1 MDHLIESLEQLAK
14 KMGGVHTCAVVEH
27 GLTVRRRDGQGCA
40 ERKQHPEPHLAL
52 QMRVCLPRS
61 SPSHVILR
69 GCRALSRSHMRP
81 PLDLSARLNA
91 NAKTEKGSGER
102 EEERVLPPEGGCERA
117 PPGCASMGV

>member
-40 ERKQHPEPHLAL
+40 ERKQHPEPHLAV

-61 SPSHVILR
+61 SPSRLILR

-91 NAKTEKGSGER
+91 NAKTKKGSGER